1 MAKYELLMPK
11 MGEGVIE
18 ATILKWVKN
27 PGDEVVFDDTIVE
40 IATDKVD
47 SEIPSPV
54 DGKISA
60 IHFNENDVVAVGEV
74 IAIIET
80 EGEEATIKEE
90 TPAVADKNEKIEI
103 STSESEKNSDKERK
117 KTESISSSSP
127 AQESQQKKSFKFYSP
142 LVRSIAARE
151 NISIGELESIKG
163 SGENGRIIKKDI
175 EAYIENRGK
184 ISTSSA
190 PVQSTV
196 SKQSLQANY
205 SSEDNVEIIEMDR
218 MRKLIADYM
227 VESKRI
233 APHVTSMVEAD
244 LTNVVNW
251 RKKNKDAFFEK
262 YNQKLT
268 FTPIFI
274 QAIIKSIRD
283 FPMINVSIDG
293 TNIIVKKNINIGMA
307 VALPSGNL
315 IVPVIKNADMLSLPG
330 LTTAV
335 NDLAERARNNQLKP
349 DEITGGTY
357 TLTNL
362 GSFGNV
368 IGTPIINQPQV
379 AIMATGAIKKKPA
392 VLETSDGDVIAI
404 RQMMYLSHAYDHRVV
419 DGYLGGSF
427 VRRVAD
433 YLEQFDI
440 NQSV

>member
-27 PGDEVVFDDTIVE
+27 PGDEVVFDDTVVE

-90 TPAVADKNEKIEI
+90 TPAVADKKEKIEI
-103 STSESEKNSDKERK
+103 STSESEKNSDKEGK

-127 AQESQQKKSFKFYSP
+127 AQESKQKKSFKFYSP

-274 QAIIKSIRD
+274 GLFFCYKLR
-283 FPMINVSIDG
+283 
-293 TNIIVKKNINIGMA
+293 
-307 VALPSGNL
+307 L
-315 IVPVIKNADMLSLPG
+315 I
-330 LTTAV
+330 
-335 NDLAERARNNQLKP
+335 
-349 DEITGGTY
+349 
-357 TLTNL
+357 
-362 GSFGNV
+362 
-368 IGTPIINQPQV
+368 
-379 AIMATGAIKKKPA
+379 
-392 VLETSDGDVIAI
+392 
-404 RQMMYLSHAYDHRVV
+404 
-419 DGYLGGSF
+419 
-427 VRRVAD
+427 
-433 YLEQFDI
+433 
-440 NQSV
+440 